1 MLELYQAEWCPY
13 SHRVRERLT
22 ELGIDF
28 VAKQVEA
35 EPPNRKAMLERTGVD
50 TIPVL
55 VLEDG
60 SSVADAD
67 AIIAYLNE
75 HHEETDDTERQQAQA
90 RAHGVKPA

>member
-35 EPPNRKAMLERTGVD
+35 EPRNRTEMRERTGVE

-60 SSVADAD
+60 STVDDAD
-67 AIIAYLNE
+67 AIVAYLNE
-75 HHEETDDTERQQAQA
+75 HYEETDDTDRQRAQA
-90 RAHGVKPA
+90 RAHGVEPA